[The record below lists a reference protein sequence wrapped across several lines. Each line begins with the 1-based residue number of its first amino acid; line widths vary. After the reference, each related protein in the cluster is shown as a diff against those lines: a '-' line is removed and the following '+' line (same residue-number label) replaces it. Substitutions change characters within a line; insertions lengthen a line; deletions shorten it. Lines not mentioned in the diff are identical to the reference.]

1 MVLSVTI
8 YEDNQGT
15 IDLTNNPVH
24 HKRTKHIDV
33 KYHYIRVATT

>member
-1 MVLSVTI
+1 MGFHYLREPVDGPVTI
-8 YEDNQGT
+8 YQGT

-33 KYHYIRVATT
+33 K